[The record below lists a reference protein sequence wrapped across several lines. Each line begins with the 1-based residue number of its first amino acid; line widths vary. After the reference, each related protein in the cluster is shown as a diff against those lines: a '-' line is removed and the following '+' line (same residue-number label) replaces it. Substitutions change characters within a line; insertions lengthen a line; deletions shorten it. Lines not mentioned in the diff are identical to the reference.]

1 MLRELK
7 SLLNIVEDSQ
17 TKGVFGLLEALD
29 YMKMIAFY
37 ESMDPKTTKKED
49 LVKQF
54 KLLYKA
60 LDQTQRHG
68 GLKFTDVSFI
78 LNSLGVVE
86 KFIHDFKEEEV
97 VESK

>member
-1 MLRELK
+1 MLKELK

-17 TKGVFGLLEALD
+17 SKGVFGLLEALD

-37 ESMDPKTTKKED
+37 ESVDPKTTKKED

-68 GLKFTDVSFI
+68 GLKFSDVSFI
-78 LNSLGVVE
+78 LNTLGVVE
-86 KFIHDFKEEEV
+86 KYVQEFKEED
-97 VESK
+97 SKE